1 MNNSNI
7 YNEKEAIEGI
17 ARGINAVSDIVKLTL
32 GAKGKNIIIERSEFP
47 FHIVTNDGISIADAC
62 FFTDPLEQRGA
73 DFIKEVNKLTDK
85 GSGDGRTTTTV
96 LMQAIINEALAQNVS
111 GIEIRNSLQE
121 LIPVINGLIDE
132 QKKEITI
139 DDIASIATVAGESAE
154 MGEIIQEI
162 YSTIGK
168 DGIIELDNSKT
179 DATYYEIKEGVKF
192 ENASLVS
199 SSLFNDGNKAVYSK
213 PAVLVTKQRISTTS
227 DIEPLLQK
235 LLDAGKTQVVIFCDD
250 MDNNIASALIATHM
264 SGQFNFAIIKAP
276 TLWKDMVFEDFAK
289 VTGAT
294 LVSDATG
301 VNFKNIELKHLGTC
315 DKITTDK
322 HETTILGIADISEH
336 LKYLAE
342 QGDDDSL
349 RRIAWLNTKAA
360 ILRVGAGSESDLSY
374 LRRKT
379 ADAIHASRLALQD
392 GVVAGGGVALYDA
405 SRMLWS
411 KQAIHVNE
419 SGDAQ
424 PEKNNVGIKIL
435 CEALKKP
442 FLQICENAGFDPQ
455 GYRVGIGTGFDAK
468 KMEIVEMFEARI
480 VDPALVVKNAVKN
493 AVNVSSILLTSGGYI
508 RRKPKSEDEKVA
520 EMMKSMRPF

>member
-96 LMQAIINEALAQNVS
+96 LMQAIINEALAQNAS

-139 DDIASIATVAGESAE
+139 DDVASIATIAGESAE

-179 DATYYEIKEGVKF
+179 DVTYYEIKEGVKF

-199 SSLFNDGNKAVYSK
+199 TSLFNDGNKAVYK
-213 PAVLVTKQRISTTS
+213 NPAVLVTKKRISTTS
-227 DIEPLLQK
+227 DVEPLLQK

-294 LVSDATG
+294 MVSDATG
-301 VNFKNIELKHLGTC
+301 IDFKNIELKHLGTC

-349 RRIAWLNTKAA
+349 RRISWLNTKAA
-360 ILRVGAGSESDLSY
+360 ILKVGAGSESDLSY

-379 ADAIHASRLALQD
+379 ADAIHASRLALMD
-392 GVVAGGGVALYDA
+392 GVVAGGGVALRNA
-405 SRMLWS
+405 SL
-411 KQAIHVNE
+411 
-419 SGDAQ
+419 
-424 PEKNNVGIKIL
+424 IL
-435 CEALKKP
+435 EDTIGGQILQKALVAP
-442 FLQICENAGFDPQ
+442 INQIISNAGF
-455 GYRVGIGTGFDAK
+455 VSSNKWFFWKSNKLSKMIGDEGFDAK
-468 KMEIVEMFEARI
+468 TLQIVDMFESKI

-493 AVNVSSILLTSGGYI
+493 AINVSSILLTSGGYI
-508 RRKPKSEDEKVA
+508 KKKPKSEDEKVA